1 MLMPKDKQNVSH
13 KTAPMSAHK
22 KHPEQWR
29 VMRQA
34 SDLFTYR
41 AMNACGEPMF
51 MEF

>member
-1 MLMPKDKQNVSH
+1 MLKPKDKQNVSH

-34 SDLFTYR
+34 MTLFTYR
-41 AMNACGEPMF
+41 AMNAGSKTML